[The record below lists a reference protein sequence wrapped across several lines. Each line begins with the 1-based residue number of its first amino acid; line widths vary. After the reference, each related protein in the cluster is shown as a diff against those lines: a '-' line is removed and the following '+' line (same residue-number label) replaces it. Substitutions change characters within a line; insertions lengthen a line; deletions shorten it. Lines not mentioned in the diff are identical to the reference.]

1 MNPLEIKKP
10 CGENWDNM
18 RLGLISRHCG
28 KCDKDVVDFTQMS
41 KPEIFQYLYDNRYKK
56 TCARIYSWQVDY
68 TYEDIEL
75 TVKKLRPAQRKSN
88 YYFYLLALGA
98 FALESCN
105 YENKTV
111 DNRVVENIN
120 AGQIRPSAD
129 TAIKK
134 IDSTVKQ
141 VEIGEIKP
149 KHIEPIPDPGYLIK
163 GEMPMPFEPELTE
176 TVLNPDDMVYNIV
189 EQMPEFYGGSETLKL
204 YVQSRLKSI
213 ENENN
218 LSGKI
223 IVNFVVDENGVVSNP
238 KIIKTVQGLQN
249 YEKAVIE
256 IFNEMPKWKAGV
268 QSGRTVKV
276 NMNFQ
281 IHIEGDRA

>member
-75 TVKKLRPAQRKSN
+75 TIKKLRPAQRKSN

-98 FALESCN
+98 FALGSCN

-204 YVQSRLKSI
+204 YVQSRLKNI

-249 YEKAVIE
+249 YEKAVIR
-256 IFNEMPKWKAGV
+256 IFNEMPKWKAGL
-268 QSGRTVKV
+268 QGGRNVKV
-276 NMNFQ
+276 EMNFPVLV
-281 IHIEGDRA
+281 EGE

>member
-1 MNPLEIKKP
+1 
-10 CGENWDNM
+10 
-18 RLGLISRHCG
+18 
-28 KCDKDVVDFTQMS
+28 
-41 KPEIFQYLYDNRYKK
+41 
-56 TCARIYSWQVDY
+56 
-68 TYEDIEL
+68 
-75 TVKKLRPAQRKSN
+75 
-88 YYFYLLALGA
+88 
-98 FALESCN
+98 
-105 YENKTV
+105 
-111 DNRVVENIN
+111 
-120 AGQIRPSAD
+120 
-129 TAIKK
+129 
-134 IDSTVKQ
+134 
-141 VEIGEIKP
+141 
-149 KHIEPIPDPGYLIK
+149 
-163 GEMPMPFEPELTE
+163 MPMPFEPELTE

-249 YEKAVIE
+249 YEKAVIR

>member
-41 KPEIFQYLYDNRYKK
+41 KPEIFQYLYNNRDKK
-56 TCARIYSWQVDY
+56 TCARIYAWQVDY

-75 TVKKLRPAQRKSN
+75 TIEKLKPAQRKSN

-98 FALESCN
+98 FALGSCN

-120 AGQIRPSAD
+120 VGQISPSAD
-129 TAIKK
+129 TSIKK
-134 IDSTVKQ
+134 KDSALKEVK
-141 VEIGEIKP
+141 IGKIKAV
-149 KHIEPIPDPGYLIK
+149 HIEPIPDPGYIIQ
-163 GEMPMPFEPELTE
+163 GEMPMPYEPELTE

-189 EQMPEFYGGSETLKL
+189 EQMPEFYGGSETLKM
-204 YVQSRLKSI
+204 YVDSRLKNI
-213 ENENN
+213 ENENGS
-218 LSGKI
+218 SGKI
-223 IVNFVVDENGVVSNP
+223 IVNFVVDENGVISNP
-238 KIIKTVQGLQN
+238 KIIKSVQGLQN
-249 YEKAVIE
+249 YEKAIIK

-268 QSGRTVKV
+268 QSGRAVKV

-281 IHIEGDRA
+281 MHIEGDRT